1 MQDVGTKQG
10 KHAMK
15 SHLTND
21 LQTSLVFSQHT
32 IWAHCASK
40 HVGKDALLIHSNR
53 AFYQESTWTS
63 LHEQQVYPSPREFG

>member
-15 SHLTND
+15 SPLTND
-21 LQTSLVFSQHT
+21 LQASLMFSQHPKS
-32 IWAHCASK
+32 AHCASK

-53 AFYQESTWTS
+53 ALDVTS
-63 LHEQQVYPSPREFG
+63 